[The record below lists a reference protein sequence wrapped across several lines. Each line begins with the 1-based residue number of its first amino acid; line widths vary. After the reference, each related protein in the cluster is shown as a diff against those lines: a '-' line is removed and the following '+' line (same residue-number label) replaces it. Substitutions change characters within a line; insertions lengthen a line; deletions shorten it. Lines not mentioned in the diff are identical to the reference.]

1 MRTLSLP
8 SSLSLISRSLLS
20 HLVSHN
26 HQEET
31 QLRGSMSNVFEHHS
45 GNRVDPA
52 DPIVNG
58 TPHSTSPCKSII
70 AIGGTRELSD
80 YNDKDAYHT
89 DETFVCELDD
99 GIDVP
104 IEATEQQIEELRSL
118 LNSGELISAEST
130 IDVEGGDSAA
140 MIGDE
145 EEYGGPPELP
155 ASVVLPPGKIVLR
168 QTTGDTQRTRNL
180 ATYEGK
186 KPVLIVRVTDK
197 NGLAVSDNAETVSDK
212 FFGTKGDTATMF
224 SQFSACSFNQMEISW
239 MHSSSIE
246 KELSAPGVLE
256 VNIPVS
262 LVGTSQSTIRSA
274 MKNAV
279 RDKLGFSLPGPFHHV
294 LFVIEKCY
302 EGCGWAAYAY
312 VNSWMSVYQ
321 GSYYKYPGV
330 QLHEIG
336 HNLNLAHSGGLDS
349 KTYTDHTCLMGNPLY
364 SDDIAKMCFN
374 PAKNYQIAA
383 KNGWYDGYTT
393 SWNTSSSPIWSG
405 RLIGVAEY
413 DNNPEGH
420 NVVVKLVTGDSKN
433 YYVGFNRATG
443 INADNKQA
451 DNDVTIIEAGDG
463 SGYAQSYLKATLRE
477 GALYT
482 FHNWRATGGNLVV
495 EVNEINT
502 STTPGYADVTMTFEP
517 QSTAPSRQPTSRP
530 TDVPKTARPSRS
542 PVTPA
547 PSKKPTSS
555 PVTPAPVT
563 YSPTAK
569 PTSKPVTFSPTSTS
583 PTKTTSSA
591 PTNAKTSSPSASD
604 ETTKSPQASTSGGGI
619 ESEAPTRAATV
630 SPSKR
635 HSLSP
640 VTSAPTTS
648 PSKRPVTS
656 SPVTSSPVP
665 NPTGRPTAVGSDAKL
680 YTTPNMS
687 KLNGSA
693 KGLMFTVKA
702 KKDITI
708 TGFDIVAQKN
718 AASSVLIYTR
728 PGDYSGKEQTA
739 NGWELLFSGTE
750 NLKKTKISNMDD
762 LMSDVRMSAGST
774 HSFYIYAKK
783 GMKISKSNSKG
794 NTYASDSS
802 LSLTTGTTTK
812 KVFKSVQGFG
822 EFSGIIRYYNN

>member
-1 MRTLSLP
+1 MKTHQLVILCVVA
-8 SSLSLISRSLLS
+8 SSINVASS
-20 HLVSHN
+20 
-26 HQEET
+26 EET

-52 DPIVNG
+52 DPIDNG

-495 EVNEINT
+495 E
-502 STTPGYADVTMTFEP
+502 
-517 QSTAPSRQPTSRP
+517 
-530 TDVPKTARPSRS
+530 TDRRTEN
-542 PVTPA
+542 
-547 PSKKPTSS
+547 SS
-555 PVTPAPVT
+555 PFKVSRDACSEQKAHFFASDACSCDIFS
-563 YSPTAK
+563 YSKTDFE
-569 PTSKPVTFSPTSTS
+569 TRDFSPTSTS

-665 NPTGRPTAVGSDAKL
+665 NPTNNPTQRPVSVSPTLLPTGRPTAVGSDAKQ